1 MLINIEIDVKD
12 SVRASRKGEL
22 ISLVKVQLWKEK
34 LDPPYSE
41 SCAAEG
47 NDSSKA

>member
-1 MLINIEIDVKD
+1 MSIERSDKIVNIVC
-12 SVRASRKGEL
+12 ASRKGEL
-22 ISLVKVQLWKEK
+22 ILLVKVQLWKEK